1 MKIVIIGGT
10 GLIGR
15 GLAKTL
21 QSKGHDIVIASP
33 STGVDSV
40 TGKGLSEALQGANVL
55 VDVTNAPSF
64 ADDAVMAFFRSSTE
78 HLVSAAK
85 AAGVSHFVALSIV
98 GIDRIEGSGY
108 MRAKRAQEQLIEAS
122 GLPYTLVRAT
132 QFFEFLDAIADAAT
146 EGESVYVSTARFQPI
161 AADDVVDVLAGVAT
175 SEPKNGIV
183 DLAGPEAMSM
193 AKFIQTFLSARND
206 GRKVIPDADAK
217 YFGAVLDN
225 DGLVPTAKCISGRTR
240 FADWVTSH

>member
-15 GLAKTL
+15 GLARTL

-40 TGKGLSEALQGANVL
+40 TGKGLPEALQGANVL
-55 VDVTNAPSF
+55 VDVTNSPSF
-64 ADDAVMAFFRSSTE
+64 ADDAVMAFFRNSTE

-98 GIDRIEGSGY
+98 GTDRIPDSGY
-108 MRAKRAQEQLIEAS
+108 LRAKHAQEQLIQA
-122 GLPYTLVRAT
+122 GNVPYTIVRAT
-132 QFFEFLDAIADAAT
+132 QFFEFLGAIADVAT
-146 EGESVYVSTARFQPI
+146 EGNSVYIPTAPFQPV
-161 AADDVVDVLAGVAT
+161 AADDVIDTLAGVAT
-175 SEPKNGIV
+175 GEPKNGIV

-193 AKFIQTFLSARND
+193 AKFIQTYLSAKND
-206 GRKVIPDADAK
+206 SRKVIPDADAK
-217 YFGAVLDN
+217 YFGAVLDKN
-225 DGLVPTAKCISGRTR
+225 GLAPTAKYTSGRIH

>member
-132 QFFEFLDAIADAAT
+132 QFFEFLNAIADAAT

-183 DLAGPEAMSM
+183 DLAGPEAMSR

-217 YFGAVLDN
+217 YFGAVLDK
-225 DGLVPTAKCISGRTR
+225 DGLAPTAKCISGRTR

>member
-40 TGKGLSEALQGANVL
+40 TGKGLSEALQGAHIL

-132 QFFEFLDAIADAAT
+132 QFFEFLNAIADAAT

-175 SEPKNGIV
+175 SEPKDGIV

-217 YFGAVLDN
+217 YFGAVLDK
-225 DGLVPTAKCISGRTR
+225 DGLAPTAKCISGRTR

>member
-132 QFFEFLDAIADAAT
+132 QFFEFLNAIADAAT

-175 SEPKNGIV
+175 SGT
-183 DLAGPEAMSM
+183 D
-193 AKFIQTFLSARND
+193 
-206 GRKVIPDADAK
+206 
-217 YFGAVLDN
+217 
-225 DGLVPTAKCISGRTR
+225 VP
-240 FADWVTSH
+240 

>member
-1 MKIVIIGGT
+1 MYALRDKYAIAGIGWT
-10 GLIGR
+10 DFSKKSGR
-15 GLAKTL
+15 TVRSLAS
-21 QSKGHDIVIASP
+21 QACI
-33 STGVDSV
+33 
-40 TGKGLSEALQGANVL
+40 N
-55 VDVTNAPSF
+55 
-64 ADDAVMAFFRSSTE
+64 
-78 HLVSAAK
+78 
-85 AAGVSHFVALSIV
+85 
-98 GIDRIEGSGY
+98 
-108 MRAKRAQEQLIEAS
+108 
-122 GLPYTLVRAT
+122 
-132 QFFEFLDAIADAAT
+132 AIADAAT

-217 YFGAVLDN
+217 YFGAVLDK
-225 DGLVPTAKCISGRTR
+225 DGLAPTAKCISGRTR

>member
-10 GLIGR
+10 GLVGR

-21 QSKGHDIVIASP
+21 QSNGHDIVIASP

-132 QFFEFLDAIADAAT
+132 QFFEFLNAIADAAT

-217 YFGAVLDN
+217 YFGAVLDK
-225 DGLVPTAKCISGRTR
+225 DGLAPTAKCISGRTR